1 MHLGIGINSWCRQE
15 DEHAGYVID
24 GRNTSRAS
32 ARLENSL
39 MKLEIKEASNTGLF
53 HSQVIYQILMLNKGK
68 SEIKTQAKNTKKQSR
83 ICVTLYCQRDSDQN
97 LRRTEERTQ

>member
-1 MHLGIGINSWCRQE
+1 MHLGIGINSWRRQE
-15 DEHAGYVID
+15 GEHAGYVTD

-68 SEIKTQAKNTKKQSR
+68 SEIKTQAKNTKR

-97 LRRTEERTQ
+97 LRHSEERTQ